1 MRRRAARGY
10 FADASFMK
18 ITARKLSG
26 EVCHVEVDE
35 HVFKKVTVTDEDILD
50 LPWIAPGLVDIQVN
64 GFGGV
69 DFNRAIESD
78 DAWHH
83 AARQLYAHGCTG
95 FLIALITN
103 TDEGYRK
110 LLTDLTGRI
119 NLDPRNCLGFHMEGP
134 WLNPDPGYRGAHR
147 AEWMRKPD
155 VKTLEAWSAVAGP
168 LLKLVTLAPEVDFDA
183 AASVIRAG
191 VADKIQFFLGH
202 SGAMGEM
209 LAGAVEVGAVG
220 WTHLGNAAPATA
232 PKFENVIF
240 HALAHPGLMASLIPD
255 GLHLPPHVFRA
266 LARALSLAQPS
277 RLLLT
282 TDAMAAAGAD
292 RKGRYTLGEVEVE
305 VSDDGSARLPTAG
318 GPGSGRLAGST
329 LTPFEGVF
337 RAERMSGLFLE
348 DVWAAFSTRPAA
360 LLGFKHGIAR
370 GNSADFCLIS
380 PEKTPYLLATYH
392 RGKCVYEAP

>member
-1 MRRRAARGY
+1 
-10 FADASFMK
+10 MK

-26 EVCHVEVDE
+26 EVCHVEIDE
-35 HVFKKVTVTDEDILD
+35 HVFKKVTTTKEDILD

-83 AARQLYAHGCTG
+83 AAHQLYAHGCTG

-103 TDEGYRK
+103 TAEGYRK
-110 LLTDLTGRI
+110 LLGDLTGRI

-147 AEWMRKPD
+147 AEWMRKAD
-155 VKTLEAWSAVAGP
+155 VKTIEEWWKIAGP
-168 LLKLVTLAPEVDFDA
+168 LLKLITLAPEKSYPEILQV
-183 AASVIRAG
+183 VPAG
-191 VADKIQFFLGH
+191 LAKKIQFFIGH
-202 SGAMGEM
+202 SAAMGDALN
-209 LAGAVEVGAVG
+209 LALSLGVTG
-220 WTHLGNAAPATA
+220 WTHLGNAAPAEA
-232 PKFENVIF
+232 PKFDNVVM
-240 HALAHPGLMASLIPD
+240 HALGKQDMHASLIPD
-255 GLHLPPHVFRA
+255 GLHVPEHAFRVLAHSLQRRQPP
-266 LARALSLAQPS
+266 

-282 TDAMAAAGAD
+282 TDAMAAAGAG
-292 RKGRYTLGEVEVE
+292 KQGKFTLGEVEVE
-305 VSDDGSARLPTAG
+305 VSGDGSARLPTAG
-318 GPGSGRLAGST
+318 VSGGGRLAGST

-348 DVWAAFSTRPAA
+348 EVWTAFSTRPAA
-360 LLGFKHGIAR
+360 LLGLKHGIAK

>member
-1 MRRRAARGY
+1 
-10 FADASFMK
+10 MK
-18 ITARKLSG
+18 ITARNLSG
-26 EVCHVEVDE
+26 DICHVEIED
-35 HVFKKVTVTDEDILD
+35 HVFKQVATTREDILD

-64 GFGGV
+64 GFAGV

-78 DAWHH
+78 ETWHH
-83 AARQLYAHGCTG
+83 AAQQLYAHGCTG

-103 TDEGYRK
+103 TDEGYRR

-147 AEWMRKPD
+147 AEWMRPAD
-155 VKTLEAWSAVAGP
+155 VTTLEAWWSIAGP
-168 LLKLVTLAPEVDFDA
+168 LLKLVTLAPEVNFA
-183 AASVIRAG
+183 AAAAVIRAG
-191 VADKIQFFLGH
+191 VEKKIPFFLGH

-209 LAGAVEVGAVG
+209 LSGAVEVGALG

-240 HALAHPGLMASLIPD
+240 HALAQPGLMASLIPD
-255 GLHLPPHVFRA
+255 GLHLPPHAFRA
-266 LARALSLAQPS
+266 LARALNQAQPS

-282 TDAMAAAGAD
+282 TDAMAAAVAE
-292 RKGRYTLGEVEVE
+292 KGGKYTLGEVTVE
-305 VSDDGSARLPTAG
+305 VGGDGAARL
-318 GPGSGRLAGST
+318 PGSGRLAGST
-329 LTPFEGVF
+329 LTPFDGVF

-348 DVWAAFSTRPAA
+348 DAWTAFSTRPASV
-360 LLGFKHGIAR
+360 LGLKHGLAK
-370 GNSADFCLIS
+370 GNSADFCLLS